1 MPVRPAG
8 APEPGNAPKLVASV
22 PWVVVLLGVLTLAVL
37 LLVASLSFRVREPE
51 PAAASV
57 PPLVPP
63 VSPAAA
69 APSAS
74 VSPTPKASRS
84 RSDVRPSRSERPP
97 ATATSPS
104 RTPSAPRSNQ
114 PESVDGGALTAT
126 YRVRDADRDDVAAE
140 LVLRNGTGRAE
151 PWRVELTFTGR
162 VRNLRVVGA
171 PVWVVPRGDGRYVL
185 RGVGPLA
192 QGRSVELGLRFSRD
206 DRDDQLS
213 GCRVN
218 GGDCALD

>member
-8 APEPGNAPKLVASV
+8 APEPGSAPKLVASV
-22 PWVVVLLGVLTLAVL
+22 PWVLVLLGVVTLAVL

-51 PAAASV
+51 PAAASA

-63 VSPAAA
+63 VSPAATA
-69 APSAS
+69 SAS
-74 VSPTPKASRS
+74 VSPTPRASRS
-84 RSDVRPSRSERPP
+84 RTEVHPSRSVRPSP
-97 ATATSPS
+97 TVTSSS

-114 PESVDGGALTAT
+114 PASVDGGALTAT

-140 LVLRNGTGRAE
+140 LVLRNGTGHAE
-151 PWRVELTFTGR
+151 QWRVDLAFSGR
-162 VRNLRVVGA
+162 VRNLRVFGA

-185 RGVGPLA
+185 RGLGPLA
-192 QGRSVELGLRFSRD
+192 QGRSVELTLRFSRD